1 MYAFYQKH
9 EKLLIAVFVLL
20 IQLSVVP
27 FLNGRYL
34 DTDNYTH
41 AVRLLDLFQS
51 KTWAETPYMHS
62 NFPFGEVLHF
72 TRITDVLWL
81 LCAAPLMP
89 FMPLKSAVF
98 WGGMV
103 FQTVVSVGVALALVR
118 ALKPVVPAFFGL
130 LGVVFFFLLPTS
142 AETFIIAKPDHHALT
157 ALFAVLTIG
166 GMIRALAGEAN
177 AARQAGLFAALGLWT
192 SIEGVAI
199 AYAVLFPV
207 VLLWIFNRESLRPAV
222 DFTMSFF
229 ACSLL
234 FLAINPPYEGFFAPD
249 NGRLSFLFAVVIG
262 LSAVSF
268 ALCARIQSTDWKVRF
283 GAVVGAGSLSA
294 AFVLASFGADTVL
307 EPWFPP
313 FIRLIWA
320 NSIVELQSGVSSPI
334 YFMLTL
340 LPSVLS
346 LLCAAAA
353 FKHATSFERKVLL
366 LTGVPLLIFAGLT
379 AQALR
384 YSRPAA
390 VFSVFPVALAG
401 YVWLEKT
408 GKLMQVKQG
417 VRTAVLYGAG
427 ILFLAVNY
435 ISVSRVLNSCLT
447 ASPVLLTPALSAKGA
462 LLIESNFAP
471 EAVWMTGRPVVGTPY
486 HRNVEGIADAFYM
499 FHDQNEA
506 NVLYLLKKHRISDI
520 ALYVAKAGHPD
531 IIDFDWRKRRLF
543 GLYSWF
549 KNEFAARLVRGTD
562 LPCGITPVHPIPLP
576 WLVYHVDFSGCGLA
590 GSSS

>member
-9 EKLLIAVFVLL
+9 ERLLIALFIVL

-41 AVRLLDLFQS
+41 AIRLLDLIRS
-51 KTWAETPYMHS
+51 KNWAETPYIHS

-98 WGGMV
+98 WGGTV
-103 FQTVVSVGVALALVR
+103 FQTVVAAGVALALAR
-118 ALKPVVPAFFGL
+118 ALKPVVPAFFRL
-130 LGVVFFFLLPTS
+130 LGVCFFFLLPTS
-142 AETFIIAKPDHHALT
+142 AETFIMAKPDHHALT

-166 GMIRALAGEAN
+166 GMIRALAGEAK
-177 AARQAGLFAALGLWT
+177 AARSAGLFAALGLWT
-192 SIEGVAI
+192 SVEGAAV

-207 VLLWIFNRESLRPAV
+207 VLLWVFNRESLNPAV
-222 DFTMSFF
+222 DFTAAFF
-229 ACSLL
+229 VFSLA
-234 FLAINPPYEGFFAPD
+234 FLAVNPPYEGFFSPD
-249 NGRLSFLFAVVIG
+249 NGRLSFLFIVVIA
-262 LSAVSF
+262 LSALSF
-268 ALCARIQSTDWKVRF
+268 AVCARIQSADWKVRLAASA
-283 GAVVGAGSLSA
+283 GAAAVSA
-294 AFVLASFGADTVL
+294 TVVLAAFGADTVFA
-307 EPWFPP
+307 PWFPP

-320 NSIVELQSGVSSPI
+320 NSIVELQSGVSSAV

-353 FKHATSFERKVLL
+353 FKCAEVFERKVLL
-366 LTGVPLLIFAGLT
+366 LTGVPLLIFAVLT

-384 YSRPAA
+384 YSRLAA
-390 VFSVFPVALAG
+390 VFSVFPVAVAG
-401 YVWLEKT
+401 YVWLKRT
-408 GKLMQVKQG
+408 GKLAQIGQG
-417 VRTAVLYGAG
+417 MRTAVLYGAG
-427 ILFLAVNY
+427 ILFLSGNY
-435 ISVSRVLNSCLT
+435 ISVCRVLNAGLT
-447 ASPVLLTPALSAKGA
+447 APSALMTSALSAKGA
-462 LLIESNFAP
+462 LLIESNYAP
-471 EAVWMTGRPVVGTPY
+471 EAVWMTGRSVVGTPY

-499 FHDQNEA
+499 LHDQNEA
-506 NVLYLLKKHRISDI
+506 NVLYLLKKHRVSDI

-531 IIDFDWRKRRLF
+531 VIGFDWRKRRLF
-543 GLYSWF
+543 GLYSGF

-562 LPCGITPVHPIPLP
+562 LPCGIIPVHPIPLP